1 MSLSILFFNFR
12 TFLTSWISGA
22 FIDIII
28 YSFAGAIGSFISVT
42 GRIEKINMNASAGIF
57 IHCVDSCVRVVIGV
71 LESFLVILAIQS
83 QLLFG
88 NFRTLSSSNLNYIY
102 VVIAILCGESERLVP
117 NIIETLENK
126 ISKNQKPQERKTEGK
141 LIDDGNKIETNSNV
155 KKPDIKGQL
164 T

>member
-1 MSLSILFFNFR
+1 
-12 TFLTSWISGA
+12 
-22 FIDIII
+22 
-28 YSFAGAIGSFISVT
+28 
-42 GRIEKINMNASAGIF
+42 MNASAGIF